1 MISKGRVA
9 MPPHQHLD
17 TCAWDALY
25 MALTRARAGKC
36 VDGGVSTPL
45 MTCTTPLV
53 AATSAWM
60 TLAFWTVTDP
70 AALVMWSFCPSRV
83 LTSWDA
89 FRSSARTAAPVIT
102 WYSRM
107 ASSSLMLAGLSRE
120 ASVAAGS
127 AAKASLVGA
136 KTVKGPVPESAVTS
150 LPAVSAV
157 TRVDRS
163 GMPAASST
171 MFFSTA
177 PRVDGGVSTPL
188 MTCTTPLVAATSAWM
203 TLAFWTVTDPAA
215 LVMWSFC
222 PSRVLTSWDAFRS
235 SARTAAPAI
244 TWYSRMASSSL
255 MLAGLSREGLVGG
268 SEDSEGTSARERG
281 DELAS
286 CERSDESRQISDACC
301 EFDNVLLSCAKSR
314 WWSEHTVDDMH
325 NTVGRSDICLDD
337 LGLLDSHRPSSLGD
351 VELLS
356 LEGLDILGCLQ
367 VLCT

>member
-1 MISKGRVA
+1 
-9 MPPHQHLD
+9 
-17 TCAWDALY
+17 
-25 MALTRARAGKC
+25 
-36 VDGGVSTPL
+36 
-45 MTCTTPLV
+45 
-53 AATSAWM
+53 
-60 TLAFWTVTDP
+60 
-70 AALVMWSFCPSRV
+70 
-83 LTSWDA
+83 
-89 FRSSARTAAPVIT
+89 
-102 WYSRM
+102 
-107 ASSSLMLAGLSRE
+107 MLAGLSRE

-150 LPAVSAV
+150 LPALSAV

-171 MFFSTA
+171 MFFSAA

-255 MLAGLSREGLVGG
+255 MLAGLSREALVGG

-286 CERSDESRQISDACC
+286 CERSDESRQIGDACC

-314 WWSEHTVDDMH
+314 WWGEHTVDDMH

-367 VLCT
+367 VLCTNSGSGDHMVLEDGIKLLDVGRLEQGSQRSRGQCSEGLVGGSEDSEGTSARERGDELASFERGDESRQIGDACCEFDDVLRWSGQC